1 MEEFLKSNGV
11 QYEHHNVLEDQ
22 QALEHL
28 RSRGIK
34 SLPVTIIDD
43 DEVII
48 GYFPKKLVPALKL
61 QNVPID
67 LSGKTDWLA
76 GKYVKILGGAVRA
89 TAQFTQEQLDA
100 QVPWR
105 PWSLRKTV
113 LHILSFPEVAYLSH
127 KVGSMSSDDMRASD
141 ERLKDVYT
149 AAQMAEY
156 GEKVSRDIVS
166 FLNSGNQDAFDL
178 EVPAHYG
185 GEVTVLEL
193 LNIILSHSTHHLK
206 QVYHY
211 MQTNLGI
218 TPEVPASDADFE
230 GIQTPEALF

>member
-1 MEEFLKSNGV
+1 ME
-11 QYEHHNVLEDQ
+11 D
-22 QALEHL
+22 L

-43 DEVII
+43 EEVII
-48 GYFPKKLVPALKL
+48 GYFPKKLIPALKL
-61 QNVPID
+61 DVQID

-76 GKYVKILGGAVRA
+76 GKYDKILGAAVRS

-100 QVPWR
+100 DVPWR
-105 PWSLRKTV
+105 PWTLRKTI
-113 LHILSFPEVAYLSH
+113 LHIMSFPEVAYLSH
-127 KVGSMSSDDMRASD
+127 EVGSMSSEDMQASD

-149 AAQMAEY
+149 AARMAEY
-156 GEKVSRDIVS
+156 GEKVRRDIVA
-166 FLNSGNQDAFDL
+166 FLNSGNQDAFNL

-211 MQTNLGI
+211 MQTDLGL
-218 TPEVPASDADFE
+218 TLQDPATEADLE
-230 GIQTPEALF
+230 GIQTPEALI

>member
-11 QYEHHNVLEDQ
+11 QYEHHNVLEDK
-22 QALEHL
+22 QALEDL

-48 GYFPKKLVPALKL
+48 GYFPKKLIPALKL
-61 QNVPID
+61 DVQID

-76 GKYVKILGGAVRA
+76 GKYDKILGAAVRS

-100 QVPWR
+100 DVPWR
-105 PWSLRKTV
+105 PWTLRKTI
-113 LHILSFPEVAYLSH
+113 LHIMSFPEVAYLSH
-127 KVGSMSSDDMRASD
+127 TVGSMSSEDMRASD

-149 AAQMAEY
+149 ADQMAEY
-156 GEKVSRDIVS
+156 GEKVRSDIVA
-166 FLNSGNQDAFDL
+166 FLNSGNREAFDL

-211 MQTNLGI
+211 MQTDLGL
-218 TPEVPASDADFE
+218 TLQDPATEADLE
-230 GIQTPEALF
+230 GIQTPEALI

>member
-1 MEEFLKSNGV
+1 MEELLKSNGV

-22 QALEHL
+22 EALEDL

-43 DEVII
+43 QEVII
-48 GYFPKKLVPALKL
+48 GYFQKKLIPALKL
-61 QNVPID
+61 DVKID

-76 GKYVKILGGAVRA
+76 GKYGKILGAAVR
-89 TAQFTQEQLDA
+89 TTTQFTQEQLDA

-105 PWSLRKTV
+105 PWSLRDTI
-113 LHILSFPEVAYLSH
+113 LHIMSFPEVAYLSH
-127 KVGSMSSDDMRASD
+127 QVGSMSTEDMRASD

-156 GEKVSRDIVS
+156 GEKVSRDIVA
-166 FLNSGNQDAFDL
+166 FLDSGNQVAFDR

-211 MQTNLGI
+211 MRTDLGLMLQD
-218 TPEVPASDADFE
+218 PATEADLE
-230 GIQTPEALF
+230 GIQTPEVLI

>member
-1 MEEFLKSNGV
+1 M
-11 QYEHHNVLEDQ
+11 LEDQ

-43 DEVII
+43 EEVII
-48 GYFPKKLVPALKL
+48 GYFPKKLIPALKL
-61 QNVPID
+61 NVKID
-67 LSGKTDWLA
+67 LSSKTEWLA
-76 GKYVKILGGAVRA
+76 GKYEKILSAAVRT
-89 TAQFTQEQLDA
+89 TAQFTQEQLDTD
-100 QVPWR
+100 VPWR
-105 PWSLRKTV
+105 PWTLRRTV
-113 LHILSFPEVAYLSH
+113 MHIMSFPEVAYLSH
-127 KVGSMSSDDMRASD
+127 EVGSMSQEDMRASD

-156 GEKVSRDIVS
+156 GEKVRGDIIE
-166 FLNSGNQDAFDL
+166 FLNSGNSEAFDR

-206 QVYHY
+206 QVYHH
-211 MQTNLGI
+211 MQTDLGI
-218 TPEVPASDADFE
+218 TPLVPATEADME
-230 GIQTPEALF
+230 GIQTPDALF

>member
-1 MEEFLKSNGV
+1 ME
-11 QYEHHNVLEDQ
+11 D
-22 QALEHL
+22 L

-48 GYFPKKLVPALKL
+48 GYFPKKLIPALKL
-61 QNVPID
+61 NVQID

-76 GKYVKILGGAVRA
+76 GKYGKILGAAVRT

-100 QVPWR
+100 DVPWR
-105 PWSLRKTV
+105 PWTLRRTI
-113 LHILSFPEVAYLSH
+113 LHIMSFPEVAYLSH
-127 KVGSMSSDDMRASD
+127 QVGSMSQEDMRASD

-156 GEKVSRDIVS
+156 GEKVSRDIIA
-166 FLNSGNQDAFDL
+166 FLNSGNQDAFDR

-185 GEVTVLEL
+185 GEVAVLEL

-211 MQTNLGI
+211 MQNDLGLALQDVA
-218 TPEVPASDADFE
+218 TGSDLE
-230 GIQTPEALF
+230 GIQTPEVLI